1 MIIIIAAVNSV
12 SCQNEN
18 YHSTLLRE
26 KDINALSKELERHER
41 GVFKKLL
48 RYRLIEMSRIL
59 RYQRT
64 NNPMARVARVAI

>member
-1 MIIIIAAVNSV
+1 MIIIIVAVNSV

-26 KDINALSKELERHER
+26 KDINALSKELESHER

-64 NNPMARVARVAI
+64 NNPMARVARMAI